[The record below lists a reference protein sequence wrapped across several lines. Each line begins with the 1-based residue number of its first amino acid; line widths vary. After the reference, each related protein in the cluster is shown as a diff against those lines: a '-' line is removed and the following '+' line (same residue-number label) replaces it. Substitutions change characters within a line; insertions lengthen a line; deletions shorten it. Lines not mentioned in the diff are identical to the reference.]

1 MKLFINNTIV
11 IDNEECNYKCLVEDS
26 YSKQLEKITAEAID
40 FELHKTTVVT
50 ITIDEK
56 HEDYLDQIR
65 SIRKDIRSLI
75 ETLKGSDYYEKMII
89 SIKFDDLSNIKI

>member
-1 MKLFINNTIV
+1 MKLFINNTIF

-26 YSKQLEKITAEAID
+26 CSKQLEKITAAITN
-40 FELHKTTVVT
+40 FKIYKTTVVT
-50 ITIDEK
+50 ITIDKK
-56 HEDYLDQIR
+56 HEDYSDEIR
-65 SIRKDIRSLI
+65 DIEKDIRTVI